1 MKIRDTARAN
11 EGRIVAG
18 AWLKGLREASGL
30 SQSDLA
36 ALIEAPHYTYISQ
49 METGRRSIPTYHI
62 DDFARA
68 LGWSQ
73 SAFAKALISHQ
84 DPFVHAALFESEEA
98 FKAVKVRA
106 LAPKPA
112 ADQSLDIAISEILR
126 LRLAVS
132 AQELRPLVEAHVG
145 RELHYQSVSQSLR
158 RLARAGRVLRVAN
171 LWSLV

>member
-1 MKIRDTARAN
+1 MKIRDTALAN
-11 EGRIVAG
+11 DGRLVAG
-18 AWLKGLREASGL
+18 AWLKSLRIASGL

-73 SAFAKALISHQ
+73 AAFAKVLLSHQ
-84 DPFVHAALFESEEA
+84 DPFVHAALFESETA
-98 FKAVKVRA
+98 FQAVKVRA

-112 ADQSLDIAISEILR
+112 ADQSLDVAICGILR
-126 LRLAVS
+126 GRPAAS
-132 AQELRPLVEAHVG
+132 ARELRPLVEAHVG
-145 RELHYQSVSQSLR
+145 RELHHQSVSQSLR
-158 RLARAGRVLRVAN
+158 RLEREGRVLRVAN
-171 LWSLV
+171 LWKLA